1 MDEVIA
7 ATAYLELFIRRITEP
22 ALMRIF
28 LKFLTTGKHDGIVI
42 LESLIT
48 RINSGSRVWL
58 SFEFACLCLK
68 LTVNFVFF
76 TCFMSFCLSY
86 GKVVIIEVNFHY
98 LYH

>member
-28 LKFLTTGKHDGIVI
+28 LKFLTTGKHDGIII

-48 RINSGSRVWL
+48 RINSGSRVWM
-58 SFEFACLCLK
+58 SFEGVGSLK
-68 LTVNFVFF
+68 LTVKFMFF

-86 GKVVIIEVNFHY
+86 GKFVIIEVKFHY
-98 LYH
+98 